1 MGLKHRVKRAERHL
15 AGNGTRIELEDGST
29 ITVTAQDFCDR
40 FSSNI
45 ERIRAAY
52 GGTGVQPPHPVA
64 VALLKA
70 RYLPTHLENTAEE
83 QRRLEFQIESMTQ
96 QWGEARGGSPTG

>member
-15 AGNGTRIELEDGST
+15 AGNSTRIVLADGST
-29 ITVTAQDFCDR
+29 ITVTEQDFADR
-40 FSSNI
+40 FVSNI
-45 ERIRAAY
+45 ERLRAAY
-52 GGTGVQPPHPVA
+52 GGTPVPPPHPVA

-83 QRRLEFQIESMTQ
+83 QRRLELQIERLKQ
-96 QWGEARGGSPTG
+96 QREDECASRGGF